1 MFKWARNKALVDP
14 IPVPSDAEGADGL
27 GGWEVFTHFGREV
40 FAVAHAEDLDVFEST
55 LAEFRRNPQRVRRTR
70 ELEPAV
76 GTGVALVSAVPYLLP
91 VVSMLLGVVGERA
104 SNRAIDLIE
113 STTRRK
119 IAHLLENRRRDPA
132 DSATS
137 DRPSPD
143 LTLPSPRDPAA
154 PTDAE
159 GDAPGD
165 AQGEPERLGADEE
178 RQLHA
183 VLLGWGVG
191 MRMETAAAGQLADSV
206 IEALRRRGSEDR

>member
-1 MFKWARNKALVDP
+1 MFKWARNKALADP
-14 IPVPSDAEGADGL
+14 IPVPSDVEGADGL
-27 GGWEVFTHFGREV
+27 GSWEVFTHFGREV
-40 FAVAHAEDLDVFEST
+40 FAVAHAEDQDVFENT

-91 VVSMLLGVVGERA
+91 VVSMLLGVVGERV

-119 IAHLLENRRRDPA
+119 IARLLENHRRDPA
-132 DSATS
+132 D
-137 DRPSPD
+137 
-143 LTLPSPRDPAA
+143 

-159 GDAPGD
+159 
-165 AQGEPERLGADEE
+165 GEPERLGADEE

-191 MRMETAAAGQLADSV
+191 MRMEADAAGQLADSV